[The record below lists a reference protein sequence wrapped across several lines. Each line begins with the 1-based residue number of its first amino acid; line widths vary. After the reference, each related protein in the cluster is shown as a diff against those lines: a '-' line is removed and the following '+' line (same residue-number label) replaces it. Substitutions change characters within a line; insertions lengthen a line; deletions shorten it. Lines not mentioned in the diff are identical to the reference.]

1 MRFSKLFWM
10 GLLIV
15 VLTGLF
21 LSGIM
26 YVQDITL
33 KKSNYSFTVIFANVQ
48 GLNEGD
54 DVNMLGK
61 RIGKVSRA
69 KIIGQKIAVELSID
83 NSFAFKIP
91 IDSKIE
97 VKSEGL
103 MGSKYVSINPG
114 VNDKKYILAG
124 ETVEGQREYDFSE
137 ITPGILPITQDIG
150 IFARRLKATLGEEE
164 KDRIRNTILNIESL
178 TSELDGFVKGYRD
191 VLSKTERE
199 SLKNIV
205 NNLKTASET
214 IKEKVDNDLSQILS
228 GLKNVSDQSEDLK
241 QAIVNLK
248 SSSESLN
255 SSSKKFENILTK
267 IDSGEGTLGKMIN
280 DPALYDNLNAL
291 SKDGREL
298 VQDIKDN
305 PTKYMKAYWKG
316 KK

>member
-1 MRFSKLFWM
+1 MKFSKLFWM
-10 GLLIV
+10 GLLIF

-21 LSGIM
+21 LFGIM

-69 KIIGQKIAVELSID
+69 KIIGQKIAVELAID

-137 ITPGILPITQDIG
+137 ITPGIVPITQDIG
-150 IFARRLKATLGEEE
+150 VFARRLKATLGEEE

-178 TSELDGFVKGYRD
+178 TSELDAFVKGYRD
-191 VLSKTERE
+191 VLSKSERDDL
-199 SLKNIV
+199 SDIV
-205 NNLKTASET
+205 SNLKTASES

-228 GLKNVSDQSEDLK
+228 GFKNVSEQSEDLK
-241 QAIVNLK
+241 QAIINLK

-255 SSSKKFENILTK
+255 SSSEKFENILAK
-267 IDSGEGTLGKMIN
+267 IDTGKGTLGKMVN
-280 DPALYDNLNAL
+280 DPRLYDNLNAL
-291 SKDGREL
+291 SQEGREL
-298 VQDIKDN
+298 VEDFKDN

>member
-1 MRFSKLFWM
+1 MKFSKLFWM
-10 GLLIV
+10 GLLIF
-15 VLTGLF
+15 VLTGFF
-21 LSGIM
+21 LIGIM
-26 YVQDITL
+26 YVQDISL

-91 IDSKIE
+91 VDSKIE

-137 ITPGILPITQDIG
+137 ITPGIVPITQDLG
-150 IFARRLKATLGEEE
+150 VFARRLKATLGEDE
-164 KDRIRNTILNIESL
+164 KDRIRNTISNIESL
-178 TSELDGFVKGYRD
+178 TFELDGFIKGYRD
-191 VLSKTERE
+191 ILSKPERE
-199 SLKNIV
+199 NLKDIV
-205 NNLKTASET
+205 ANLKTTSES
-214 IKEKVDNDLSQILS
+214 IKEKVENDLSEILT
-228 GLKNVSDQSEDLK
+228 GFKNISDQSEGLK
-241 QAIVNLK
+241 EAITNLK

-255 SSSKKFENILTK
+255 SSSKKFESILDK
-267 IDSGEGTLGKMIN
+267 IDSGEGTLGKMVN
-280 DPALYDNLNAL
+280 NPGLYDNMNEL
-291 SKDGREL
+291 SQDGREL
-298 VQDIKDN
+298 LKDFKDN

>member
-1 MRFSKLFWM
+1 MKFSKLFWM
-10 GLLIV
+10 GVLIF

-21 LSGIM
+21 ILGIM

-91 IDSKIE
+91 VDSKIE

-137 ITPGILPITQDIG
+137 ITPGIVPITQDIG
-150 IFARRLKATLGEEE
+150 AFARRLKATLGEEE

-191 VLSKTERE
+191 VLSKSERE
-199 SLKNIV
+199 DLSDIV
-205 NNLKTASET
+205 TNLKTASES

-228 GLKNVSDQSEDLK
+228 GFKNVSDQSEDLK
-241 QAIVNLK
+241 QAIINLK
-248 SSSESLN
+248 SSSELLN
-255 SSSKKFENILTK
+255 SSSKKIENILAK
-267 IDSGEGTLGKMIN
+267 IDLGEGTLGKMVN
-280 DPALYDNLNAL
+280 DPGLYDNLNVLLQDAQ
-291 SKDGREL
+291 EL
-298 VQDIKDN
+298 VKDFKDN

>member
-1 MRFSKLFWM
+1 MKFSKLFWM
-10 GLLIV
+10 GVLIF

-21 LSGIM
+21 IFGIM

-91 IDSKIE
+91 VDSKIE

-137 ITPGILPITQDIG
+137 ITPGIVPITQDIG
-150 IFARRLKATLGEEE
+150 VFARRLKATLGEEE
-164 KDRIRNTILNIESL
+164 KDRIRNTISNIESL

-191 VLSKTERE
+191 VLSKSERE
-199 SLKNIV
+199 NLSDIV
-205 NNLKTASET
+205 TNLKMASES

-228 GLKNVSDQSEDLK
+228 GFKNVSDQSEDLK
-241 QAIVNLK
+241 QAIINLK

-255 SSSKKFENILTK
+255 SSSKKFENILAK
-267 IDSGEGTLGKMIN
+267 IDSGEGTLGKMVN
-280 DPALYDNLNAL
+280 DPGLYDNLNVL
-291 SKDGREL
+291 SQDAQEL
-298 VQDIKDN
+298 VKDFKDN

>member
-1 MRFSKLFWM
+1 MKFSKLFWM
-10 GLLIV
+10 GLLIF

-21 LSGIM
+21 LLGIM

-91 IDSKIE
+91 VDSKIE

-137 ITPGILPITQDIG
+137 ITPGIVPITQDIG
-150 IFARRLKATLGEEE
+150 VFARRLKATLGEEE

-191 VLSKTERE
+191 VLSKSERE
-199 SLKNIV
+199 DLSDIV
-205 NNLKTASET
+205 TNLKTASES

-228 GLKNVSDQSEDLK
+228 GFKNVSDQSEDLK
-241 QAIVNLK
+241 QAIINLK

-255 SSSKKFENILTK
+255 SSSKKFENILAK
-267 IDSGEGTLGKMIN
+267 IDSGEGTLGKMVN
-280 DPALYDNLNAL
+280 DPGLYDNLNAL
-291 SKDGREL
+291 SQDGREL
-298 VQDIKDN
+298 VKDFKDN

>member
-1 MRFSKLFWM
+1 MKFSKLFWM
-10 GLLIV
+10 GVLIF

-21 LSGIM
+21 IFGIM

-91 IDSKIE
+91 VDSKIE

-137 ITPGILPITQDIG
+137 ITPGIVPITQDIG
-150 IFARRLKATLGEEE
+150 VFARRLKATLGEEE

-191 VLSKTERE
+191 VLSKSERE
-199 SLKNIV
+199 DLSDIV
-205 NNLKTASET
+205 TNLKMASES

-228 GLKNVSDQSEDLK
+228 GFKNVSDQSEDLK
-241 QAIVNLK
+241 QAIINLK

-255 SSSKKFENILTK
+255 SSSKKFENILAK
-267 IDSGEGTLGKMIN
+267 IDSGEGTLGKMVN
-280 DPALYDNLNAL
+280 DPELYENLNVL
-291 SKDGREL
+291 SQDAQEL
-298 VQDIKDN
+298 VKDFKDN

>member
-1 MRFSKLFWM
+1 MKFSKLFWM
-10 GLLIV
+10 GLLIFI
-15 VLTGLF
+15 LTGLF
-21 LSGIM
+21 LIGIM
-26 YVQDITL
+26 YIQDISI
-33 KKSNYSFTVIFANVQ
+33 KKSNYSFTVIFSNVQ

-150 IFARRLKATLGEEE
+150 VFARRLKATLGEEE

-199 SLKNIV
+199 SLKDIV

>member
-1 MRFSKLFWM
+1 MKFSKLFWM
-10 GLLIV
+10 GLLIF
-15 VLTGLF
+15 VLTGFF
-21 LSGIM
+21 LIGIM
-26 YVQDITL
+26 YVQDISL

-91 IDSKIE
+91 VDSKIE

-137 ITPGILPITQDIG
+137 ITPGIVPITQDLG
-150 IFARRLKATLGEEE
+150 AFARRLKATLGEDE

-178 TSELDGFVKGYRD
+178 TTELDGFIKGYRD
-191 VLSKTERE
+191 ILSKPERE
-199 SLKNIV
+199 NLRDIV
-205 NNLKTASET
+205 INLKTTSES
-214 IKEKVDNDLSQILS
+214 IKEKVNNDLSEILT
-228 GLKNVSDQSEDLK
+228 GFKNISDQSEGLK
-241 QAIVNLK
+241 EAVTNLK

-255 SSSKKFENILTK
+255 SSSKKFESILDR
-267 IDSGEGTLGKMIN
+267 IDSGEGTLGKMVN
-280 DPALYDNLNAL
+280 DPTLYDNMNEL
-291 SKDGREL
+291 SQDGREL
-298 VQDIKDN
+298 LKDFKDN

>member
-1 MRFSKLFWM
+1 MKFSKLFWM
-10 GLLIV
+10 GLLIF

-21 LSGIM
+21 LIGIM
-26 YVQDITL
+26 YIQDISI

-114 VNDKKYILAG
+114 LNDKKYILAG

-150 IFARRLKATLGEEE
+150 VFARRLKATLGEEE
-164 KDRIRNTILNIESL
+164 KDLIRNTILNIESL

-199 SLKNIV
+199 SLKDIV

-255 SSSKKFENILTK
+255 LSSKKFENILTK

-280 DPALYDNLNAL
+280 DPALYDNLKAL
-291 SKDGREL
+291 TQDGREL

>member
-1 MRFSKLFWM
+1 MKFSKLFWM
-10 GLLIV
+10 GLLIF

-21 LSGIM
+21 LIGIM
-26 YVQDITL
+26 YIQDISI

-114 VNDKKYILAG
+114 INDKKYILAG

-137 ITPGILPITQDIG
+137 ITPGIVPITQDIG
-150 IFARRLKATLGEEE
+150 VFARRLKATLGEEE

-199 SLKNIV
+199 GLKDIV
-205 NNLKTASET
+205 YNLKTASET
-214 IKEKVDNDLSQILS
+214 IKEKVDNDLSQILA
-228 GLKNVSDQSEDLK
+228 GLKNVSNQSEDLK
-241 QAIVNLK
+241 QAIINLK

-255 SSSKKFENILTK
+255 LSSKKFENILTK

-280 DPALYDNLNAL
+280 DPALYDNLKAL
-291 SKDGREL
+291 TQDGREL

>member
-1 MRFSKLFWM
+1 MKFSKLFWM
-10 GLLIV
+10 GLLIF

-33 KKSNYSFTVIFANVQ
+33 KKSNYSFTVIFSNVQ

-83 NSFAFKIP
+83 NLFAFKIP
-91 IDSKIE
+91 VDSKIE

-137 ITPGILPITQDIG
+137 ITPGIVPITQDIG
-150 IFARRLKATLGEEE
+150 VFARRLKATLGEEE
-164 KDRIRNTILNIESL
+164 KDRIRSTILNIESL

-191 VLSKTERE
+191 VLSKSERGN
-199 SLKNIV
+199 LKEIV
-205 NNLKTASET
+205 INLKTASES
-214 IKEKVDNDLSQILS
+214 IKQKVDNDLSQILS
-228 GLKNVSDQSEDLK
+228 GFKNVSDQSEDLK
-241 QAIVNLK
+241 QAIINLK

-255 SSSKKFENILTK
+255 SSSKKFENILAK
-267 IDSGEGTLGKMIN
+267 IDSGGGALGKMVN
-280 DPALYDNLNAL
+280 DPSLYDNLNAL
-291 SKDGREL
+291 SLDSREL
-298 VQDIKDN
+298 VKDFKDN

>member
-1 MRFSKLFWM
+1 MKFSKLFWM
-10 GLLIV
+10 GLLIF

-21 LSGIM
+21 VLGIM
-26 YVQDITL
+26 YVQDISL

-91 IDSKIE
+91 IDSKIK

-114 VNDKKYILAG
+114 INDKKYILAG
-124 ETVEGQREYDFSE
+124 ETVEGEREYTFSE
-137 ITPGILPITQDIG
+137 ITPGIIPITQDIG
-150 IFARRLKATLGEEE
+150 VFARRLKATLGEEE
-164 KDRIRNTILNIESL
+164 KDRIRNTIQNIESL

-191 VLSKTERE
+191 VLSKSERE
-199 SLKNIV
+199 NLRDIV
-205 NNLKTASET
+205 NNLKSASET
-214 IKEKVDNDLSQILS
+214 IKDKVDNDLSQILS

-241 QAIVNLK
+241 QAIINLK

-255 SSSKKFENILTK
+255 SSLKQFESILNK
-267 IDSGEGTLGKMIN
+267 IDSGQGTLGKMIN
-280 DPALYDNLNAL
+280 DPGLYDNLKAL
-291 SKDGREL
+291 SQDGREL

>member
-1 MRFSKLFWM
+1 MKFSKLFWM
-10 GLLIV
+10 GVLIF

-21 LSGIM
+21 IVGIM

-69 KIIGQKIAVELSID
+69 KIIGQKIAVELAID

-137 ITPGILPITQDIG
+137 ITPGIVPITQDIG
-150 IFARRLKATLGEEE
+150 VFARRLKATLGEEE

-178 TSELDGFVKGYRD
+178 TSELDAFVKGYRD
-191 VLSKTERE
+191 VLSKSERDDL
-199 SLKNIV
+199 SDIV
-205 NNLKTASET
+205 SNLKTASES

-228 GLKNVSDQSEDLK
+228 GFKNVSEQSEDLK
-241 QAIVNLK
+241 QAIINLK

-255 SSSKKFENILTK
+255 SSSEKFENILAK
-267 IDSGEGTLGKMIN
+267 IDTGKGTLGKMVN
-280 DPALYDNLNAL
+280 DPRLYDNLNAL
-291 SKDGREL
+291 SQEGREL
-298 VQDIKDN
+298 VEDFKDN

>member
-1 MRFSKLFWM
+1 MKFSKLFWM
-10 GLLIV
+10 GLLIF

-21 LSGIM
+21 LIGIM
-26 YVQDITL
+26 YIQDISI

-150 IFARRLKATLGEEE
+150 VFARRLKATLGEEE

-199 SLKNIV
+199 SLKDIV

-241 QAIVNLK
+241 QAIINLK

-255 SSSKKFENILTK
+255 LSSKKFENILTK

>member
-1 MRFSKLFWM
+1 MKFSKLFWM
-10 GLLIV
+10 GLLIFI
-15 VLTGLF
+15 LTGLF
-21 LSGIM
+21 LLGIM

-91 IDSKIE
+91 VDSKIE

-137 ITPGILPITQDIG
+137 ITPGIVPITQDIG
-150 IFARRLKATLGEEE
+150 VFARRLKATLGEEE

-191 VLSKTERE
+191 VLSKSERE
-199 SLKNIV
+199 DLSDIV
-205 NNLKTASET
+205 TNLKMASES

-228 GLKNVSDQSEDLK
+228 GFKNVSDQSEDLK
-241 QAIVNLK
+241 QAIINLK

-255 SSSKKFENILTK
+255 SSSKKFENILAK
-267 IDSGEGTLGKMIN
+267 IDSGEGTLGKMVN
-280 DPALYDNLNAL
+280 DPELYENLNVL
-291 SKDGREL
+291 SQDAQEL
-298 VQDIKDN
+298 VKDFKDN
-305 PTKYMKAYWKG
+305 PIKYMKAY
-316 KK
+316 KKAKK

>member
-1 MRFSKLFWM
+1 MKFSKLFWM
-10 GLLIV
+10 GLLIF

-21 LSGIM
+21 LIGIM
-26 YVQDITL
+26 YIQDISI

-137 ITPGILPITQDIG
+137 ITPGIVPITQDIG
-150 IFARRLKATLGEEE
+150 VFARRLKATLGEEE

-199 SLKNIV
+199 SLKDIV
-205 NNLKTASET
+205 NNLTTASES

-241 QAIVNLK
+241 QAIINLK

-280 DPALYDNLNAL
+280 DPALYDNLKAL
-291 SKDGREL
+291 TQDGREL
-298 VQDIKDN
+298 VQDIKDS

>member
-1 MRFSKLFWM
+1 MKFSKLFWM
-10 GLLIV
+10 GLLIF

-21 LSGIM
+21 LIGIM
-26 YVQDITL
+26 YIQDISI

-137 ITPGILPITQDIG
+137 ITPGIVPITQDIG
-150 IFARRLKATLGEEE
+150 VFARRLKATLGEEE

-199 SLKNIV
+199 SLKDIV

-214 IKEKVDNDLSQILS
+214 IKEKVDNDLSQILA
-228 GLKNVSDQSEDLK
+228 GFKNVSDQSEDLK
-241 QAIVNLK
+241 QAIINLK

-255 SSSKKFENILTK
+255 LSSKKFENILTK

>member
-1 MRFSKLFWM
+1 MKFSKLFWM
-10 GLLIV
+10 GLLIFL
-15 VLTGLF
+15 LTGLF
-21 LSGIM
+21 LLGIM

-61 RIGKVSRA
+61 RIGKVSKA

-114 VNDKKYILAG
+114 INDKKYILAG

-137 ITPGILPITQDIG
+137 ITPGIVPITRDIG
-150 IFARRLKATLGEEE
+150 VFARRLKATLGEEE

-191 VLSKTERE
+191 VLSQSEKEN
-199 SLKNIV
+199 LKEIV
-205 NNLKTASET
+205 INLKTASES
-214 IKEKVDNDLSQILS
+214 IRQKVDNDLSQILS
-228 GLKNVSDQSEDLK
+228 GFKNVSDQSENLK
-241 QAIVNLK
+241 QAIINLK

-255 SSSKKFENILTK
+255 LSSKFFESILTK

-280 DPALYDNLNAL
+280 DPQLYDNLNAL
-291 SKDGREL
+291 SQDGREL
-298 VQDIKDN
+298 VKDFKDN

>member
-1 MRFSKLFWM
+1 MKFSKLFWM
-10 GLLIV
+10 GVLIF

-21 LSGIM
+21 IFGIM

-33 KKSNYSFTVIFANVQ
+33 KKSNYSFTVIFSNVQ

-91 IDSKIE
+91 VDSKIE

-137 ITPGILPITQDIG
+137 ITPGIVPITQDIG
-150 IFARRLKATLGEEE
+150 VFARRLKATLGEEE

-191 VLSKTERE
+191 VLSKSERE
-199 SLKNIV
+199 DLSDIV
-205 NNLKTASET
+205 TNLKMASES

-228 GLKNVSDQSEDLK
+228 GFKNVSDQSEDLK
-241 QAIVNLK
+241 QAIINLK

-255 SSSKKFENILTK
+255 SSSKKFENILAK
-267 IDSGEGTLGKMIN
+267 IDSGEGTLGKMVN
-280 DPALYDNLNAL
+280 DPELYENLNVL
-291 SKDGREL
+291 SQDAQEL
-298 VQDIKDN
+298 VKDFKDN

>member
-1 MRFSKLFWM
+1 MKLSKLFWM
-10 GLLIV
+10 GLLIF
-15 VLTGLF
+15 VLIGFF

-26 YVQDITL
+26 YIQDISL

-103 MGSKYVSINPG
+103 MGSKYISINPG

-137 ITPGILPITQDIG
+137 ITPGIVPITQDIG
-150 IFARRLKATLGEEE
+150 VFARRLKATLGEEE

-178 TSELDGFVKGYRD
+178 TFELDRFVKSYRD
-191 VLSKTERE
+191 VFSKSERE
-199 SLKNIV
+199 
-205 NNLKTASET
+205 NLRDIIENLQVASES
-214 IKEKVDNDLSQILS
+214 IKKKVDNDLSEILS
-228 GLKNVSDQSEDLK
+228 GFKSVSAQSEDVK
-241 QAIVNLK
+241 QIIINLK

-255 SSSKKFENILTK
+255 SSSEKFKSILSK
-267 IDSGEGTLGKMIN
+267 IDLGEGTMGKMIN
-280 DPALYDNLNAL
+280 DPGLYDNLNAL
-291 SKDGREL
+291 SQDGRDL
-298 VQDIKDN
+298 IKDFKEN

>member
-1 MRFSKLFWM
+1 MKFSKLFWM
-10 GLLIV
+10 GVLIF

-21 LSGIM
+21 IFGIM

-91 IDSKIE
+91 VDSKIE

-137 ITPGILPITQDIG
+137 ITPGIVPITQDIG
-150 IFARRLKATLGEEE
+150 VFARRLKATLGEEE

-178 TSELDGFVKGYRD
+178 TSELDAFVKGYRD
-191 VLSKTERE
+191 VLSKSERDDL
-199 SLKNIV
+199 SDIV
-205 NNLKTASET
+205 SNLKMASES

-228 GLKNVSDQSEDLK
+228 GFKNVSDQSEDLK
-241 QAIVNLK
+241 QAIINLK

-255 SSSKKFENILTK
+255 SSSKKFENILAK
-267 IDSGEGTLGKMIN
+267 IDSGEGTLGKMVN
-280 DPALYDNLNAL
+280 DPGLYDNLNVL
-291 SKDGREL
+291 SQDAQEL
-298 VQDIKDN
+298 VKDFKDN

-316 KK
+316 RK

>member
-1 MRFSKLFWM
+1 MKFSKLFWM
-10 GLLIV
+10 GVLIF

-21 LSGIM
+21 IFGIM

-91 IDSKIE
+91 VDSKIE

-137 ITPGILPITQDIG
+137 ITPGIVPITQDIG
-150 IFARRLKATLGEEE
+150 VFARRLKATLGEEE
-164 KDRIRNTILNIESL
+164 KDRIRNTISNIESL

-191 VLSKTERE
+191 VLSKSERE
-199 SLKNIV
+199 NLSDIV
-205 NNLKTASET
+205 TNLKMASES

-228 GLKNVSDQSEDLK
+228 GFKNVSDQSEDLK
-241 QAIVNLK
+241 QAIIHLK

-255 SSSKKFENILTK
+255 SSSKKFENILAK
-267 IDSGEGTLGKMIN
+267 IDSGEGSLGKMVN
-280 DPALYDNLNAL
+280 DPGLYDNLNVL
-291 SKDGREL
+291 SQDAQEL
-298 VQDIKDN
+298 VKDFKDN

>member
-1 MRFSKLFWM
+1 MKLSKLFWM
-10 GLLIV
+10 GLLIF
-15 VLTGLF
+15 VLTGFF
-21 LSGIM
+21 LIGIM
-26 YVQDITL
+26 YVQDISL

-91 IDSKIE
+91 VDSKIE

-137 ITPGILPITQDIG
+137 ITPGIVPITQDLG
-150 IFARRLKATLGEEE
+150 VFARRLKATLGEDE
-164 KDRIRNTILNIESL
+164 KDRIRNTISNIESL
-178 TSELDGFVKGYRD
+178 TFELDGFIKGYRD
-191 VLSKTERE
+191 ILSKPERE
-199 SLKNIV
+199 NLKDIV
-205 NNLKTASET
+205 TNLKTTSES
-214 IKEKVDNDLSQILS
+214 IKEKVENDLSEILT
-228 GLKNVSDQSEDLK
+228 GFKNISDQSEGLK
-241 QAIVNLK
+241 EAITNLK

-255 SSSKKFENILTK
+255 SSSKKFESILDK
-267 IDSGEGTLGKMIN
+267 IDSGEGTLGKMVN
-280 DPALYDNLNAL
+280 DPGLYDNMNQL
-291 SKDGREL
+291 SQDGREL
-298 VQDIKDN
+298 LKDFKDN

>member
-1 MRFSKLFWM
+1 MKFSKLFWM
-10 GLLIV
+10 GLLIF

-21 LSGIM
+21 LIGIM
-26 YVQDITL
+26 YIQDISI

-137 ITPGILPITQDIG
+137 ITPGIVPITQDIG
-150 IFARRLKATLGEEE
+150 VFARRLKATLGEEE

-199 SLKNIV
+199 SLKDIV
-205 NNLKTASET
+205 NNLKTASES

-241 QAIVNLK
+241 QAIINLK

-280 DPALYDNLNAL
+280 DPALYDNLKAL
-291 SKDGREL
+291 TQDGREL

>member
-1 MRFSKLFWM
+1 MKLSKLFWM
-10 GLLIV
+10 GLLIF
-15 VLTGLF
+15 VLTGFF
-21 LSGIM
+21 LIGIM
-26 YVQDITL
+26 YVQDISL

-91 IDSKIE
+91 VDSKIE

-137 ITPGILPITQDIG
+137 ITPGIVPITQDLG
-150 IFARRLKATLGEEE
+150 VFARRLKATLGEDE
-164 KDRIRNTILNIESL
+164 KDRIRNTISNIESL
-178 TSELDGFVKGYRD
+178 TFELDGFIKGYRD
-191 VLSKTERE
+191 ILSKPERE
-199 SLKNIV
+199 NLKDIV
-205 NNLKTASET
+205 ANLKTTSES
-214 IKEKVDNDLSQILS
+214 IKEKVENDLSEILT
-228 GLKNVSDQSEDLK
+228 GFKNISDQSEGLK
-241 QAIVNLK
+241 EAITNLK

-255 SSSKKFENILTK
+255 SSSKKFESILDK
-267 IDSGEGTLGKMIN
+267 IDSGEGTLGKMVN
-280 DPALYDNLNAL
+280 NPGLYDNMNEL
-291 SKDGREL
+291 SQDGREL
-298 VQDIKDN
+298 LKDFKDN

>member
-1 MRFSKLFWM
+1 MKFSKLFWM
-10 GLLIV
+10 GLLIF

-21 LSGIM
+21 LIGIM
-26 YVQDITL
+26 YIQDISI

-61 RIGKVSRA
+61 RIGKVSLA

-150 IFARRLKATLGEEE
+150 VFARRLKATLGEEE

-199 SLKNIV
+199 GLKDIV
-205 NNLKTASET
+205 YNLKTASET

-228 GLKNVSDQSEDLK
+228 GFKNVSDQSEDLK
-241 QAIVNLK
+241 QAIINLK

-255 SSSKKFENILTK
+255 LSSKKFENILTK

>member
-1 MRFSKLFWM
+1 MKFSKLFWM
-10 GLLIV
+10 GVLIF

-21 LSGIM
+21 ILGIM

-91 IDSKIE
+91 VDSKIE

-137 ITPGILPITQDIG
+137 ITPGIVPITQDIG
-150 IFARRLKATLGEEE
+150 VFARRLKATLGEEE

-178 TSELDGFVKGYRD
+178 TSELDAFVKGYRD
-191 VLSKTERE
+191 VLSKSERE
-199 SLKNIV
+199 DLSDIV
-205 NNLKTASET
+205 TNLKTASES

-228 GLKNVSDQSEDLK
+228 GFKNVSDQSEDLK
-241 QAIVNLK
+241 QAIINLK

-255 SSSKKFENILTK
+255 SSSKKFENILAK
-267 IDSGEGTLGKMIN
+267 IDSGEGTLGKMVN
-280 DPALYDNLNAL
+280 DPGLYDNLNVL
-291 SKDGREL
+291 SQDAQEL
-298 VQDIKDN
+298 VKDFKDN

>member
-1 MRFSKLFWM
+1 MKFSKLFWM
-10 GLLIV
+10 GLLIF

-21 LSGIM
+21 LLGIM

-33 KKSNYSFTVIFANVQ
+33 KKSNYSFSVIFANVQ

-91 IDSKIE
+91 VDSKIE

-137 ITPGILPITQDIG
+137 ITPGIVPITQDIG
-150 IFARRLKATLGEEE
+150 IFARRLKATLGEQE

-191 VLSKTERE
+191 LLSKSERE
-199 SLKNIV
+199 DLSDIV
-205 NNLKTASET
+205 TNLKTASES

-228 GLKNVSDQSEDLK
+228 GFKNISDQSEDLK
-241 QAIVNLK
+241 EAIINLK

-255 SSSKKFENILTK
+255 SSSKKFENILAK
-267 IDSGEGTLGKMIN
+267 IDSGEGTLGKMVN
-280 DPALYDNLNAL
+280 DPGLYDNLNAL
-291 SKDGREL
+291 SQDGREL
-298 VQDIKDN
+298 VRDFKDN

>member
-1 MRFSKLFWM
+1 MKFSKLFWM
-10 GLLIV
+10 GVLIF

-21 LSGIM
+21 IFGIM

-91 IDSKIE
+91 VDSKIE

-137 ITPGILPITQDIG
+137 ITPGIVPITQDIG
-150 IFARRLKATLGEEE
+150 VFARRLKATLGEEE

-178 TSELDGFVKGYRD
+178 TSELDAFVKGYRD
-191 VLSKTERE
+191 VLSKSERE
-199 SLKNIV
+199 DLSDIV
-205 NNLKTASET
+205 TNLKMASES

-228 GLKNVSDQSEDLK
+228 GFKNVSDQSEDLK
-241 QAIVNLK
+241 QAIINLK

-255 SSSKKFENILTK
+255 SSSKKFENILAK
-267 IDSGEGTLGKMIN
+267 IDSGEGTLGKMVN
-280 DPALYDNLNAL
+280 DPGLYDNLNVL
-291 SKDGREL
+291 SQDAQEL
-298 VQDIKDN
+298 VKDFKDN

>member
-1 MRFSKLFWM
+1 MKLSKLFWM
-10 GLLIV
+10 GLLIF

-21 LSGIM
+21 VLGIM

-91 IDSKIE
+91 VDSKIE

-103 MGSKYVSINPG
+103 MGSKYVSIKPG
-114 VNDKKYILAG
+114 INDKKYILAG

-137 ITPGILPITQDIG
+137 ITPGIVPITQDLG
-150 IFARRLKATLGEEE
+150 VFARRLKATLGEEE
-164 KDRIRNTILNIESL
+164 KDRIRNTIFNIESL
-178 TSELDGFVKGYRD
+178 TSELDGFVKGYQD
-191 VLSKTERE
+191 VLSKSERE
-199 SLKNIV
+199 DLRNIV
-205 NNLKTASET
+205 TNLSLASES
-214 IKEKVDNDLSQILS
+214 IKKKVDDDLSQILS
-228 GLKNVSDQSEDLK
+228 GFKSVSDQSEDLN
-241 QAIVNLK
+241 QAIINLK
-248 SSSESLN
+248 SSSESL
-255 SSSKKFENILTK
+255 SLSSKKFDKILTK
-267 IDSGEGTLGKMIN
+267 IDSGEGTLGKMVN
-280 DPALYDNLNAL
+280 DPELYENLNTL
-291 SKDGREL
+291 SEDAREL
-298 VQDIKDN
+298 VRDFKDN

>member
-1 MRFSKLFWM
+1 MKFSKLFWM
-10 GLLIV
+10 GLLIF

-21 LSGIM
+21 IFGIM

-91 IDSKIE
+91 VDSKIE

-137 ITPGILPITQDIG
+137 ITPGIVPITQDIG
-150 IFARRLKATLGEEE
+150 VFARRLKATLGEEE

-178 TSELDGFVKGYRD
+178 TSELDAFVKGYRD
-191 VLSKTERE
+191 VLSKSEKE
-199 SLKNIV
+199 DLGDIV
-205 NNLKTASET
+205 TNLKTASES

-228 GLKNVSDQSEDLK
+228 GFKNVSDQSEDLK
-241 QAIVNLK
+241 QAIINLK
-248 SSSESLN
+248 SSTESLN
-255 SSSKKFENILTK
+255 VSSKKFENILAK
-267 IDSGEGTLGKMIN
+267 IDSGEGTLGKMVN
-280 DPALYDNLNAL
+280 NPGLYDNLNAL
-291 SKDGREL
+291 SQDGREL
-298 VQDIKDN
+298 VKDLKDN

>member
-1 MRFSKLFWM
+1 MKFSKLFWM
-10 GLLIV
+10 GLLIF

-21 LSGIM
+21 IFGIM

-91 IDSKIE
+91 VDSKIE

-137 ITPGILPITQDIG
+137 ITPGIVPITQDIG
-150 IFARRLKATLGEEE
+150 VFARRLKATLGEEE

-191 VLSKTERE
+191 VLSKSERE
-199 SLKNIV
+199 DLSDIV
-205 NNLKTASET
+205 TNLKTASES

-228 GLKNVSDQSEDLK
+228 GFKNVSDQSEDLK
-241 QAIVNLK
+241 QAIINLK

-255 SSSKKFENILTK
+255 SSSKKFENILAK
-267 IDSGEGTLGKMIN
+267 IDSGEGTLGKMVN
-280 DPALYDNLNAL
+280 DPGLYDNLNAL
-291 SKDGREL
+291 SQDAQEL
-298 VQDIKDN
+298 VKDFKDN

>member
-1 MRFSKLFWM
+1 MKFSKLFWM
-10 GLLIV
+10 GVLIF

-21 LSGIM
+21 ILGIM

-91 IDSKIE
+91 VDSKIE

-137 ITPGILPITQDIG
+137 ITPGIVPITQDIG
-150 IFARRLKATLGEEE
+150 AFARRLKATLGEEE

-178 TSELDGFVKGYRD
+178 TSELDAFVKGYRD
-191 VLSKTERE
+191 VLSKSERDDL
-199 SLKNIV
+199 SDIV
-205 NNLKTASET
+205 SNLKTASES

-228 GLKNVSDQSEDLK
+228 GFKNVSEQYEDLK
-241 QAIVNLK
+241 QAIINLK

-255 SSSKKFENILTK
+255 SSSEKFENILAK
-267 IDSGEGTLGKMIN
+267 IDTGKGTLGKMVN
-280 DPALYDNLNAL
+280 EPRLYDNLNAL
-291 SKDGREL
+291 SQEGREL
-298 VQDIKDN
+298 VEDFKDN
-305 PTKYMKAYWKG
+305 MF
-316 KK
+316 

>member
-1 MRFSKLFWM
+1 M
-10 GLLIV
+10 GLLIF

-21 LSGIM
+21 LFGIM

-69 KIIGQKIAVELSID
+69 KIIGQKIAVELAID

-137 ITPGILPITQDIG
+137 ITPGIVPITQDIG
-150 IFARRLKATLGEEE
+150 VFARRLKATLGEEE

-178 TSELDGFVKGYRD
+178 TSELDAFVKGYRD
-191 VLSKTERE
+191 VLSKSERDDL
-199 SLKNIV
+199 SDIV
-205 NNLKTASET
+205 SNLKTASES

-228 GLKNVSDQSEDLK
+228 GFKNVSEQSEDLK
-241 QAIVNLK
+241 QAIINLK

-255 SSSKKFENILTK
+255 SSSEKFENILAK
-267 IDSGEGTLGKMIN
+267 IDSGEGTLGKMVN
-280 DPALYDNLNAL
+280 DPGLYDNLNVL
-291 SKDGREL
+291 SQDAQEL
-298 VQDIKDN
+298 VKDFKDN

>member
-1 MRFSKLFWM
+1 MKLSKLFWM
-10 GLLIV
+10 GLLIF
-15 VLTGLF
+15 VLTGFF
-21 LSGIM
+21 LIGIM
-26 YVQDITL
+26 YVQDISL

-91 IDSKIE
+91 VDSKIE

-137 ITPGILPITQDIG
+137 ITPGIVPITQDLG
-150 IFARRLKATLGEEE
+150 VFARRLKATLGEDE

-178 TSELDGFVKGYRD
+178 TSELDGFIKGYRD
-191 VLSKTERE
+191 ILSKPERE
-199 SLKNIV
+199 NLRDIV
-205 NNLKTASET
+205 TNLKTTSES
-214 IKEKVDNDLSQILS
+214 IKEKVNNDLSEILT
-228 GLKNVSDQSEDLK
+228 GFKNISDQSEGLK
-241 QAIVNLK
+241 EAVTNLK

-255 SSSKKFENILTK
+255 SSSKKFESILDR
-267 IDSGEGTLGKMIN
+267 IDSGEGTLGKMVN
-280 DPALYDNLNAL
+280 DPTLYNNMNEL
-291 SKDGREL
+291 SQDGREL
-298 VQDIKDN
+298 LKDFKDN

>member
-1 MRFSKLFWM
+1 MKLSKLFWM
-10 GLLIV
+10 GLLIF

-21 LSGIM
+21 LIGIM

-91 IDSKIE
+91 VDSKIE

-137 ITPGILPITQDIG
+137 ITPGIVPITQDIG
-150 IFARRLKATLGEEE
+150 VFARRLKATLGEEE

-191 VLSKTERE
+191 VLSKSERE
-199 SLKNIV
+199 NLSDIV
-205 NNLKTASET
+205 TNLKTASET

-228 GLKNVSDQSEDLK
+228 GFKNVSDQSEDLK
-241 QAIVNLK
+241 QAIINLK

-255 SSSKKFENILTK
+255 SSSKKFESILNK
-267 IDSGEGTLGKMIN
+267 IDSGEGTLGKMVN
-280 DPALYDNLNAL
+280 DPGLYDNLNAL
-291 SKDGREL
+291 SQDGREL
-298 VQDIKDN
+298 VQDFKDN